1 MLYILVLEII
11 FFFLCPVSMFV
22 HTFLVTCALEFLVSA
37 DNSWSIGD
45 TRVVKPDGQG
55 NVLSDYHG
63 IVQVYYGDTGMST
76 LYNLAM
82 HRLHN
87 K

>member
-1 MLYILVLEII
+1 MLLLEII
-11 FFFLCPVSMFV
+11 FLFLCPVRMFV
-22 HTFLVTCALEFLVSA
+22 PVFLVTYTLEFLVSA

-63 IVQVYYGDTGMST
+63 IVQVYYEDTGMST

-82 HRLHN
+82 YRLHN

>member
-1 MLYILVLEII
+1 MLLYILVLEII
-11 FFFLCPVSMFV
+11 FFLCPVSMFV

-45 TRVVKPDGQG
+45 TRVIKPNEQE

-63 IVQVYYGDTGMST
+63 IVQVYTGMST

-82 HRLHN
+82 YRLHN
-87 K
+87 KWV